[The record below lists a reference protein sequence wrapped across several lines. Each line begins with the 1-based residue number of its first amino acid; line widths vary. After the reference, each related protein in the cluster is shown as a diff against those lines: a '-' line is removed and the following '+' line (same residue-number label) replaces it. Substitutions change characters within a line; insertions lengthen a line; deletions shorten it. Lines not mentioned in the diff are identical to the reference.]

1 MKNPYQQAVKQYK
14 SIDLQARIEEASP
27 YELILLLLQ
36 GARSHIASA
45 INHIQHQQPSQK
57 GERIGKTI
65 SILDEL
71 RNSLNHDVDSE
82 MTDNLDQ
89 LYDYIQRILLKA
101 NLDNSIDLLQ
111 EANALLDQVHS
122 AWLGVKE
129 EIPDSTTSG

>member
-14 SIDLQARIEEASP
+14 NIDLQGRIEEASP

-36 GARSHIASA
+36 GARSHISSS
-45 INHIQHQQPSQK
+45 INHIQHKQLSQK

-71 RNSLNHDVDSE
+71 RNALNHDVDPE
-82 MTDNLDQ
+82 MTANLDQ

-101 NLDNSIDLLQ
+101 NLDNNIDLLK
-111 EANALLDQVHS
+111 EANSLLEQVHS
-122 AWLGVKE
+122 AWLGLKE
-129 EIPDSTTSG
+129 KISDTTD